1 MKRQVGAA
9 LVTAEGPSAGRER
22 RDLVISVSLNPAL
35 DITYTVPELVADTS
49 HRVTSVVSR
58 AGGKGLN
65 VARVLR
71 QLGAETLV
79 LGLSGGAVGEH
90 IEAELAAAGVPAQF
104 TRLAAETRRTV
115 TVLARGT
122 ATVLNEP
129 GPHVTEAQWAAF
141 LDAFAERVRAA
152 RVVVLSGSRPPGVPE
167 TAYAD
172 LVTIARAGG
181 AEAIVDAE
189 GPALRHALA
198 AAPALVKPNAHEAAD
213 LLGRPVRT
221 RDDAVA
227 VAHRLVRLG
236 ASAGVVSRGADGFV
250 AVTGGVAF
258 SARAPEQVSGNPTGA
273 GDALAAVLAYGLVTR
288 APWRDVLAR
297 GAAVSAAAVACPW
310 AGEYDDDVASRL
322 LDGTTV
328 ETLEEH
334 RTEREQEPCRTSPPR

>member
-1 MKRQVGAA
+1 MTADGAPH
-9 LVTAEGPSAGRER
+9 T
-22 RDLVISVSLNPAL
+22 RDRGDLIISVSLNPAL
-35 DITYTVPELVADTS
+35 DITYAVPELVPDTS

-79 LGLSGGAVGEH
+79 LGLLGGAAGEH
-90 IEAELAAAGVPAQF
+90 IEAELATAGMPAQF
-104 TRLAAETRRTV
+104 IRLSGETRRTV
-115 TVLARGT
+115 TVLAQGT

-129 GPHVTEAQWAAF
+129 GPHVTPAQWAAF
-141 LDAFAERVRAA
+141 RDLFAERVRAA
-152 RVVVLSGSRPPGVPE
+152 RVVVLSGSRPPGVPD

-181 AEAIVDAE
+181 AQAIVDAE

-198 AAPALVKPNAHEAAD
+198 AEPALAKPNAHEAAD
-213 LLGRPVRT
+213 LLGRPVRS

-227 VAHRLVRLG
+227 VAHLLVRLG

-250 AVTGGVAF
+250 AVTGGTAHA
-258 SARAPEQVSGNPTGA
+258 ARASERVSGNPTGA

-288 APWRDVLAR
+288 APWPDVLAR
-297 GAAVSAAAVACPW
+297 GAAVAAAAVACPW
-310 AGEYDDDVASRL
+310 AGEYDDGVASRL
-322 LDGTTV
+322 LAGTTV
-328 ETLEEH
+328 ESLEEH
-334 RTEREQEPCRTSPPR
+334 HTDREQEPCRTSPPR

>member
-1 MKRQVGAA
+1 M
-9 LVTAEGPSAGRER
+9 TAEALPRARGRG
-22 RDLVISVSLNPAL
+22 DLIVSVALNPAL
-35 DITYTVPELVADTS
+35 DITYTVPELVPDTS
-49 HRVTSVVSR
+49 HRVTSVVAR

-79 LGLSGGAVGEH
+79 LGLLGGAAGEH
-90 IEAELAAAGVPAQF
+90 IEAELAASGMPAQF
-104 TRLAAETRRTV
+104 TRVDGETRRTV
-115 TVLARGT
+115 TVLAQGT

-129 GPHVTEAQWAAF
+129 GPHVTPAQWAAF
-141 LDAFAERVRAA
+141 REAFAERARVA

-198 AAPALVKPNAHEAAD
+198 AAPALAKPNAHEAAD

-227 VAHRLVRLG
+227 VAHELVRLG

-250 AVTGGVAF
+250 AVSGGTAY
-258 SARAPEQVSGNPTGA
+258 SARAPERVSGNPTGA

-297 GAAVSAAAVACPW
+297 GAAVSAAAVACRW
-310 AGEYDDDVASRL
+310 AGEYDDAVASRL
-322 LDGTTV
+322 LSRTTV
-328 ETLEEH
+328 EQLDEH
-334 RTEREQEPCRTSPPR
+334 RTNREQEPCRTSPPR